1 MTREQGISLVLEL
14 IDYYSLKV
22 VQQYMKFVRSNAES
36 AVRTL
41 LKNVAAK
48 SGKTLLAE
56 DFMDDGTAIRLK
68 VTINAEEGS
77 AIFDFSY
84 VICLFFVH

>member
-1 MTREQGISLVLEL
+1 MEL

-48 SGKTLLAE
+48 SSTLLAE
-56 DFMDDGTAIRLK
+56 DFMDDGSAIRLK

-77 AIFDFSY
+77 AIFDFA
-84 VICLFFVH
+84 